1 VITDQVD
8 GRAIEERVLAGLKG
22 FQRKT
27 VDHVFRRM
35 YTDRDPSTR
44 FLVAD
49 EVGLGKT
56 LVARGLIAK
65 VIRYLQEQGTE
76 RIDIV
81 YICSNADIAA
91 QNIQRLKVTGDNG
104 LSLAT
109 RITLLPRQLQHLAES
124 GINFISFT
132 PGTSFNLKSQT
143 GIGEERAVIFRLLEY
158 ALGKSLDRPGAFR
171 ALRAGMRED
180 RFRGSV
186 WWTPRVTGDGQ
197 GLDLTL
203 ANAFRDELRHKH
215 PGILLRFM
223 TLVEAGE
230 ADPDRHDWWER
241 AALIGDLRQTLARSC
256 IEALEPDLVILDE
269 FQRFRDLLGKPDPD
283 NMDDIRYL
291 SHHLFQQQ
299 DVRTLLLSATPY
311 KMYTLQGEH
320 EDDHY
325 ADFLKT
331 VSFLLDDDEI
341 GTFTEDLRTFRMALL
356 NLGAGQHQELAR
368 RKSAVENRLRKV
380 MTRTERLAVSS
391 DRSGMLTD
399 REMPET
405 RLTARDLRAFA
416 SVDRVSRSLRSG
428 DTLDYWKSSPY
439 LLNFMSSYKVKR
451 ELERTISTDPDTTDI
466 ADAIDDVALL
476 DYSSIANYDE
486 VDFGNAR
493 LRGLA
498 SSTVGLGAGSILWLP
513 PSLPYYHGRGPY
525 ADPRLVSMTKRLV
538 FSSWNVVP
546 DAISILLSYEAE
558 RQMMM
563 IRDSQFR
570 NTSEDRARLRGLL
583 SIRRQDGRPA
593 GMSTFGFLYPSI
605 TLCEVI
611 DPLDIAR
618 KLGAASRE
626 VSASEVLEEA
636 ARIIGQLLDPIT
648 RHAPTSGPEDQ
659 RWYWVTPLLLD
670 RRHWRRAP
678 TVAWLEHSPAL
689 RHPTGPDDTGDDD
702 AGAWSEHIQ
711 LAQQVLVDGRSAIGL
726 GRVPED
732 LVRIVA
738 LVALGSP
745 ANCAF
750 RSVARVL
757 GSGRDRRE
765 SLTSVAARDA
775 AFRIVWGFRTLF
787 NVPEVMSLLRSSAAG
802 EDDTTYW
809 RRATEE
815 GFNGN
820 LQAVLDE
827 YVHLLPEWLG
837 LLDKD
842 LEMSAPR
849 VAAVIHD
856 AVAIRAA
863 NYRSDHVEVK
873 DGRISMN
880 TAPMRVRFA
889 LRFGRDASD
898 DKQVLQRSTAVR
910 SAFNS
915 PFWPFVLASTSV
927 GQEGLDFHQY
937 CHAIVHWNLPANPV
951 DMEQREGR
959 VHRYKGHAIRKNVAE
974 RHREAA
980 FRPHG
985 VDPWSS
991 MFRSAVHASK
1001 NSRPRDIEPFWV
1013 YEGSAHIERH
1023 VPLLPLSHEVE
1034 RLRQLRRSMAA
1045 YRLVLGQPR
1054 QEDLIAYLQDL
1065 MTEEDL
1071 AQAVE
1076 ELRIDLS
1083 PR

>member
-1 VITDQVD
+1 METEHVD
-8 GRAIEERVLAGLKG
+8 TKAIEERVLAGLKG
-22 FQRKT
+22 FQKKT
-27 VDHVFRRM
+27 VDYVYRRM
-35 YTDRDPSTR
+35 YRDRDPSMR

-65 VIRYLQEQGTE
+65 VIRRLQEQGNE

-91 QNIQRLKVTGDNG
+91 QNIQRLKITGDAG

-109 RITLLPRQLQHLAES
+109 RITLLPRQLRHLAGS

-158 ALGKSLDRPGAFR
+158 VLGRSLDRPGAYR

-186 WWTPRVTGDGQ
+186 WWTPRVTDDGQ

-203 ANAFRDELRHKH
+203 ANAFKKELETQ
-215 PGILLRFM
+215 PQLLARFM
-223 TLVEAGE
+223 SLVDAGE
-230 ADPDRHDWWER
+230 ADPDRLDWWER
-241 AALIGDLRQTLARSC
+241 TSLIGDLRQALARSC

-269 FQRFRDLLGKPDPD
+269 FQRFRDLLAPPDPND
-283 NMDDIRYL
+283 VNDIRYL

-311 KMYTLQGEH
+311 KMYTLQGEG

-331 VSFLLDDDEI
+331 VAFLLAEDEI
-341 GTFTEDLRTFRMALL
+341 GPFTDDLHAFRMALL
-356 NLGAGQHQELAR
+356 NVGMTHHQELLR
-368 RKSAVENRLRKV
+368 RKNAIENRLRKV

-391 DRSGMLTD
+391 DRSGMLSD
-399 REMPET
+399 RQVPDT
-405 RLTARDLRAFA
+405 RLTPNDVRSFA
-416 SVDRVSRSLRSG
+416 SVDRVSRSLKSG
-428 DTLDYWKSSPY
+428 DVLDYWKSSPY
-439 LLNFMSSYKVKR
+439 LFNFMSSYKLKR
-451 ELERTISTDPDTTDI
+451 ELERAISSTSDTSDI
-466 ADAIDDVALL
+466 AEAIDEAALL
-476 DYSSIANYDE
+476 DYARIANYDE

-498 SSTVGLGAGSILWLP
+498 STTVGLGAGQILWLP
-513 PSLPYYHGRGPY
+513 PSLPYYTGHGAY
-525 ADPRLVSMTKRLV
+525 AEPDLARLTKRLV

-546 DAISILLSYEAE
+546 DAISMLLSYEAE

-563 IRDSQFR
+563 RRDSEFR
-570 NTSEDRARLRGLL
+570 NTAEDRARLRGLL

-605 TLCEVI
+605 TLSEQI
-611 DPLDIAR
+611 DPLEIAR
-618 KLGAASRE
+618 ALGAATRE
-626 VSASEVLEEA
+626 VPANEVLDQA
-636 ARIIGQLLDPIT
+636 TRIVQPLVAPFT
-648 RHAPTSGPEDQ
+648 RHAPSTGPEDQ
-659 RWYWVTPLLLD
+659 RWYWVAPLLLD
-670 RRHWRRAP
+670 RRTWRREP
-678 TVAWLEHSPAL
+678 TTSWLAHSATL
-689 RHPTGPDDTGDDD
+689 RHPTGQDEPTDDD
-702 AGAWSEHIQ
+702 SGAWIEHIG
-711 LAQQVLVDGRSAIGL
+711 LAQQVLAEGRSAIGL
-726 GRVPED
+726 GRVPDD
-732 LVRIVA
+732 LARTIA

-750 RSVARVL
+750 RSIARVL
-757 GSGRDRRE
+757 AGSRKRRDLLI
-765 SLTSVAARDA
+765 SPVARDA
-775 AFRIVWGFRTLF
+775 AFRIAWGFRTLF
-787 NVPEVMSLLRSSAAG
+787 NVPEVMSLLRAHDSG
-802 EDDTTYW
+802 GDDTTYW
-809 RRATEE
+809 RRTVEE
-815 GFNGN
+815 GFSGN

-827 YVHLLPEWLG
+827 YIHLLPEWLG

-842 LEMSAPR
+842 FALAATR
-849 VAAVIHD
+849 VAGEISE

-863 NYRSDHVEVK
+863 NYRSDDIDVS
-873 DGRISMN
+873 DGRVSIQ
-880 TAPMRVRFA
+880 TTPMRVRFA
-889 LRFGRDASD
+889 LRFGRDAGD
-898 DKQVLQRSTAVR
+898 DRQVLQRSSSVR

-937 CHAIVHWNLPANPV
+937 CHAVVHWNLPANPV

-974 RHREAA
+974 KHRAAA
-980 FRPHG
+980 FRPG
-985 VDPWSS
+985 VTDPWAA
-991 MFRSAVHASK
+991 MFHDAVKASRH
-1001 NSRPRDIEPFWV
+1001 SRPRDIEPFWV
-1013 YEGSAHIERH
+1013 YEGSASIERH
-1023 VPLLPLSHEVE
+1023 VPLLPLSREVQQ
-1034 RLRQLRRSMAA
+1034 LRQLRRSMAA

-1054 QEDLIAYLQDL
+1054 QEDLVAYLQEL

-1071 AQAVE
+1071 AQVVK